1 MNHRSKDKHS
11 KMVSWATAAS
21 VLLCLSYQVCA
32 DAPYIDPEDDAEN
45 YGDISNLLFWNTAQK
60 VSGFRNYRYLAEARR
75 VAAGPSPGSLHYAP
89 RELGSFSFEFNGATM
104 SLDDYIRHHNI
115 AGLLVIQDGT
125 IVYERYELGNTA
137 DTLWLSW
144 SIAKSVTSL
153 LVGAALHDGYI
164 ASIDEKVSDY
174 LPRLKDSSYDDVTIR
189 HLMQM
194 SSGVAWDE
202 DYADPE
208 SDINTIEWDT
218 LSIYEQLRHKP
229 RVAEPGEVFSYN
241 TAETNL
247 VGTLLRS
254 AIGNNLSTYLS
265 EKIWRPF
272 GMQADAYWTL
282 SEPGGGEHGGS
293 NLSATLR
300 DYGRI
305 GLFALNDGV
314 LPDGSR
320 VLPQGWM
327 AASTSPSPGAD
338 TYGYLWWL
346 GADGVFAA
354 SGIFGQAIRIDPV
367 SKIVIAQHS
376 AREAA
381 SRPDD
386 WALQAAFFQAL
397 VSHLS
402 N

>member
-1 MNHRSKDKHS
+1 MRRRWKTERLKQIG
-11 KMVSWATAAS
+11 WATAAS
-21 VLLCLSYQVCA
+21 ILLCVSYQVRA
-32 DAPYIDPEDDAEN
+32 DAPYIDPADDAEN
-45 YGDISNLLFWNTAQK
+45 FGDSADLLFWNTRQK
-60 VSGFRNYRYLAEARR
+60 IAGFRNYRQLSPTRR
-75 VAAGPSPGSLHYAP
+75 VAAGSNPGHLPYDPVDLS
-89 RELGSFSFEFNGATM
+89 SFRFDFDGATI
-104 SLDDYIRHHNI
+104 SLDDYVRQHNV

-125 IVYERYELGNTA
+125 IVYERYELGNTV

-153 LVGAALHDGYI
+153 LIGAALQDGYI

-174 LPRLKDSSYDDVTIR
+174 LPRLKNSSYDEVTIR

-194 SSGVAWDE
+194 SSGVAWNE

-208 SDINTIEWDT
+208 SDINTLVWDT

-229 RVAEPGEVFSYN
+229 RVSPPGEVFSYN

-265 EKIWRPF
+265 EKIWQPF

-282 SEPGGGEHGGS
+282 SEVGGGEHGGS

-305 GLFALNDGV
+305 GLFALHDGALDDGV
-314 LPDGSR
+314 RILPD
-320 VLPQGWM
+320 GWM
-327 AASTSPSPGAD
+327 AASTAPSPGAD

-346 GADGVFAA
+346 GADGVYAA

-367 SKIVIAQHS
+367 SKIVIAQQS

-381 SRPDD
+381 SSPAD

-397 VSHLS
+397 VRRLS